1 MKRCTYANRYKR
13 LPEERCGINLSQ
25 NEQLT
30 TEFMKMGEEVKNIVK
45 RSLNALVKKD
55 AQEALDIIS
64 YDDII
69 DNQLIVV
76 EDKATQILADRNP
89 TGQEL
94 RRCLSML
101 KIAIS
106 LERIADLATNIAER
120 TLEMKNE
127 EFIKPLIHI
136 PKLAELAVNMLDVSL
151 KAYVENNPDLAEA
164 VCKKDE
170 EADNL
175 YDELYQEL
183 MGIMTKAEELSFTR
197 QAILLL
203 LIGGYFERIADYAT
217 NIGEEAILINTGKRV
232 KF

>member
-1 MKRCTYANRYKR
+1 M
-13 LPEERCGINLSQ
+13 SQ

-94 RRCLSML
+94 RDVYRC
-101 KIAIS
+101 
-106 LERIADLATNIAER
+106 
-120 TLEMKNE
+120 
-127 EFIKPLIHI
+127 
-136 PKLAELAVNMLDVSL
+136 
-151 KAYVENNPDLAEA
+151 
-164 VCKKDE
+164 
-170 EADNL
+170 
-175 YDELYQEL
+175 
-183 MGIMTKAEELSFTR
+183 
-197 QAILLL
+197 
-203 LIGGYFERIADYAT
+203 
-217 NIGEEAILINTGKRV
+217 
-232 KF
+232 